1 MAEYSIKELEQKFM
15 NAHNAGDTR
24 AAKLLKNMIV
34 SQESG
39 KTPKLKSWELPNGG
53 LRFDKLSENES
64 YISDLKKVHKHL
76 RGEEW
81 TGNDEDLIEDSSL
94 SQSIRLKYGSG
105 HQEAINKLTQKQLN
119 FLFDLPETKSIKI
132 DEITLLM
139 CHGSP
144 WSNDFYIYPDSNN
157 VILNKCNIKAF
168 NFVLIGHSHYSF
180 AIRNT
185 NSILLN
191 PGSVGQ
197 SRQNGGKA
205 SWCILNTNNS
215 CFQFFNTDYNT
226 KNLLKEVSEKDSEI
240 KYLSDILKRK

>member
-1 MAEYSIKELEQKFM
+1 MKI
-15 NAHNAGDTR
+15 G
-24 AAKLLKNMIV
+24 I
-34 SQESG
+34 
-39 KTPKLKSWELPNGG
+39 
-53 LRFDKLSENES
+53 
-64 YISDLKKVHKHL
+64 ISDIHGNYDALFSVLEKAKKESVDHL
-76 RGEEW
+76 LILGDIVGYYYHPEKILNLLSHW
-81 TGNDEDLIEDSSL
+81 SFDMIKGNHERILEDLIEDSSL

-226 KNLLKEVSEKDSEI
+226 KNLLKEVSEKDPEI